1 MNGALLTDVCA
12 QLQASDDDVRI
23 AALKTLTAD
32 DCISSAVREQ
42 LSIAIYSPS
51 ALIRMAA
58 LQVWNRCGGGFDP
71 QVVTYL
77 TDPVDAVR
85 LAAFKVVLRWE
96 SADFLMYIRRGL
108 RDRSSAVRL
117 FILEVIH
124 TSPEQVPVEVF
135 QGCLSDEDDLVA
147 CRAAQILATRRDPM
161 GIEWLLAR
169 YKSPVL
175 QIKKQTIRIL
185 GKARVTQAVP
195 LLLNEIAT
203 RSDFMIPAIYAL
215 GMITDPDALPQLL
228 VLICSPVLGVANA
241 AITSLIRYQH
251 PLVVTV
257 MRQAVCDERKM
268 VGGNAVAILAAYRF
282 VPDIAESAPYFY
294 HGELAY
300 VNYLVQVYLCGDST
314 AIMAALTTLHTLNVF
329 HGNHEYIKSV
339 RTIIRNHPEFVTLVW
354 TLLASPQLFF
364 VRLGVACIDKTIV
377 NDAIMHQLCEL
388 YLKPDFGAHA
398 AVHKCLHQLAN
409 VAPHTI
415 VPYWHILP
423 LVTKEQCIRYVLLH
437 PDDTIRAYALYD
449 SDATIR
455 KRCMRFFCKMDN
467 DTLRTTLAQF
477 RATEVA
483 HIATWPF
490 DEQIHQHQLI
500 NGIIEMLQQ
509 IRTDTT
515 TSCIGA

>member
-1 MNGALLTDVCA
+1 MNGVLLTDICA

-23 AALKTLTAD
+23 AALKALTAD
-32 DCISSAVREQ
+32 DCVSPTVRAQ
-42 LSIAIYSPS
+42 LSIAIDSPS
-51 ALIRMAA
+51 ATIRIAA
-58 LQVWNRCGGGFDP
+58 LWVWNRCDGGVDTH
-71 QVVTYL
+71 VVTHL
-77 TDPVDAVR
+77 MDPVDAVR
-85 LAAFKVVLRWE
+85 LAAFKVVLQWE
-96 SADFLMYIRRGL
+96 SDDFLMYVRRGF
-108 RDRSSAVRL
+108 RDRSRAVRL
-117 FILEVIH
+117 LVLDVINN
-124 TSPEQVPVEVF
+124 TPVPIPIEVF
-135 QGCLSDEDDLVA
+135 QGCLADDDESIVYKA
-147 CRAAQILATRRDPM
+147 VEILAARQDSM

-169 YKSPVL
+169 YQSSVL
-175 QIKKQTIRIL
+175 HIKKQAIRIL
-185 GKARVTQAVP
+185 GRARVTQSVP

-215 GMITDPDALPQLL
+215 GIIADPDALPPLL

-241 AITSLIRYQH
+241 AVTSLIRYQH

-257 MRQAVCDERKM
+257 MRQAVGDVRK
-268 VGGNAVAILAAYRF
+268 VVSYNATAILAAYHF
-282 VPDIAESAPYFY
+282 IPDINESAPYFC

-300 VNYLVQVYLCGDST
+300 VNHLVQAYLCGDST

-329 HGNHEYIKSV
+329 HGNHEYIKSI

-354 TLLASPQLFF
+354 ALLASPQIFF
-364 VRLGVACIDKTIV
+364 VCLGVACIDKTIV
-377 NDAIMHQLCEL
+377 DDVIMRRLWEL
-388 YLKPDFGAHA
+388 YLQPDFGAHA
-398 AVHKCLHQLAN
+398 AVHKCLKQLAN
-409 VAPHTI
+409 AAPQTL

-490 DEQIHQHQLI
+490 DEQIHQHQLT
-500 NGIIEMLQQ
+500 NGIVELLQQ
-509 IRTDTT
+509 MVIPP
-515 TSCIGA
+515 A

>member
-1 MNGALLTDVCA
+1 MIDVCA

-23 AALKTLTAD
+23 AALKALTAD
-32 DCISSAVREQ
+32 DCISPAVSAQ

-51 ALIRMAA
+51 AAIRVAA
-58 LQVWNRCGGGFDP
+58 LRVWNRCGGGVEP
-71 QVVTYL
+71 QIVTYL
-77 TDPVDAVR
+77 ADPVDAVR
-85 LAAFKVVLRWE
+85 LAAFKVVLLWE
-96 SADFLMYIRRGL
+96 SADFVMYVRRGL
-108 RDRSSAVRL
+108 RDRSRAVRL
-117 FILEVIH
+117 LVLDVINN
-124 TSPEQVPVEVF
+124 TPEQIPGEVF
-135 QGCLSDEDDLVA
+135 QCCLADDDDSVA
-147 CRAAQILATRRDPM
+147 CKAAEMLAMRQDPL
-161 GIEWLLAR
+161 GIEWLFAR

-215 GMITDPDALPQLL
+215 GIIADPDALPQLL
-228 VLICSPVLGVANA
+228 VLICSPVLGVAKA
-241 AITSLIRYQH
+241 AMTSLIRYQH
-251 PLVVTV
+251 PLVVTI
-257 MRQAVCDERKM
+257 MRQAVGDVRK
-268 VGGNAVAILAAYRF
+268 VVSYNATTILAAYHF
-282 VPDIAESAPYFY
+282 IPDINESAPYFC

-300 VNYLVQVYLCGDST
+300 VNHLVQAYLCGDST

-329 HGNHEYIKSV
+329 HGNHEYIKSI

-354 TLLASPQLFF
+354 ALLASPQIFF

-377 NDAIMHQLCEL
+377 DDAIMRQLCEL
-388 YLKPDFGAHA
+388 YLQPDFGAHA

-409 VAPHTI
+409 AAPQTI

-467 DTLRTTLAQF
+467 DTLRTTLAQYC
-477 RATEVA
+477 AAEVA
-483 HIATWPF
+483 HIGTWPF
-490 DEQIHQHQLI
+490 DEQIHQNQLT
-500 NGIIEMLQQ
+500 NGIVELLQQ
-509 IRTDTT
+509 MP
-515 TSCIGA
+515 SPPA

>member
-23 AALKTLTAD
+23 AALKAMTAD
-32 DCISSAVREQ
+32 DCISPAVREQ

-51 ALIRMAA
+51 AVIRIAA
-58 LQVWNRCGGGFDP
+58 LRVWNRCGGGFDP
-71 QVVTYL
+71 QVVTHL

-117 FILEVIH
+117 FILEVIN

-135 QGCLSDEDDLVA
+135 QGCLSDKDNSVA
-147 CRAAQILATRRDPM
+147 CKSAEILAARQDPL

-169 YKSPVL
+169 YKSPGL
-175 QIKKQTIRIL
+175 QIKKHTIRIL

-215 GMITDPDALPQLL
+215 GMIAHPDALRPLL
-228 VLICSPVLGVANA
+228 ALICSPVLWVANA
-241 AITSLIRYQH
+241 AVTSLIRYQH
-251 PLVVTV
+251 PLVVIA
-257 MRQAVCDERKM
+257 MRQAMRDKRKM
-268 VGGNAVAILAAYRF
+268 VCYHATKVLVAYRF
-282 VPDIAESAPYFY
+282 IPDINEAAPYFCD
-294 HGELAY
+294 GGLAY
-300 VNYLVQVYLCGDST
+300 VNQRLQTYLHGDHT
-314 AIMAALTTLHTLNVF
+314 TVLAALTTLHQLNVF
-329 HGNHEYIKSV
+329 QGNQEHINCIC
-339 RTIIRNHPEFVTLVW
+339 RIIRAHPEFVTLVQA
-354 TLLASPQLFF
+354 LLASPHHFF
-364 VRLGVACIDKTIV
+364 IYLGLSCIDKTIV
-377 NDAIMHQLCEL
+377 DDVTMQQLLALYHQSDFSEREAIQKYFTKL
-388 YLKPDFGAHA
+388 
-398 AVHKCLHQLAN
+398 VHS
-409 VAPHTI
+409 APQML
-415 VPYWHILP
+415 VSYWGTLP
-423 LVTKEQCIRYVLLH
+423 LTTKEQCIRYVLSH
-437 PDDTIRAYALYD
+437 PDQFIRAYALYD

-455 KRCMRFFCKMDN
+455 KRCMRFFYKMDN

-490 DEQIHQHQLI
+490 DEQIHNLQMAHDI
-500 NGIIEMLQQ
+500 VAVLQQ
-509 IRTDTT
+509 MVIPP
-515 TSCIGA
+515 A

>member
-1 MNGALLTDVCA
+1 MSGALLPDVWA

-23 AALKTLTAD
+23 AALTTLTAD
-32 DCISSAVREQ
+32 DCISPAVREQ

-51 ALIRMAA
+51 AVIRIAA
-58 LQVWNRCGGGFDP
+58 LRVWNRCGGGVDP
-71 QVVTYL
+71 QVVTHL

-96 SADFLMYIRRGL
+96 SGDFLMYIRRGL

-124 TSPEQVPVEVF
+124 TSPEQVSVEVF

-251 PLVVTV
+251 PLVVIA
-257 MRQAVCDERKM
+257 MRQAVRDKRKM
-268 VGGNAVAILAAYRF
+268 VCYNATKVLVAYRF
-282 VPDIAESAPYFY
+282 IPDIAESTPYFC
-294 HGELAY
+294 HGGLAY
-300 VNYLVQVYLCGDST
+300 VNQLLQTYLHGDSMT
-314 AIMAALTTLHTLNVF
+314 VITTLTTLHQLNVLQ
-329 HGNHEYIKSV
+329 GNQEHIKCIC
-339 RTIIRNHPEFVTLVW
+339 RIIRAHPEYVTLVQA
-354 TLLASPQLFF
+354 LLASPHHFF
-364 VRLGVACIDKTIV
+364 IYLGLSCIDKTIV
-377 NDAIMHQLCEL
+377 DDGVMQQLLTLYYQSDFSEREAIQKYFTKL
-388 YLKPDFGAHA
+388 
-398 AVHKCLHQLAN
+398 VHS
-409 VAPHTI
+409 APQML
-415 VPYWHILP
+415 VSYWETLP
-423 LVTKEQCIRYVLLH
+423 LTTKEQCIKYVLSH
-437 PDDTIRAYALYD
+437 PDQFIRAYALYD

-455 KRCMRFFCKMDN
+455 KRCMRFFCKMESN
-467 DTLRTTLAQF
+467 LLYEMLVQYSAAEITY
-477 RATEVA
+477 
-483 HIATWPF
+483 IATWQF
-490 DEQIHQHQLI
+490 DEHLHNLQMTHDIVA
-500 NGIIEMLQQ
+500 IIQQ
-509 IRTDTT
+509 MV
-515 TSCIGA
+515 SPPA